1 MARNHKKKDMAR
13 HVGSFGKFWAP
24 LRIVIAG
31 GGTGGHLFPGIALAQ
46 EFMARNPTNRLLFV
60 GTGKPFETTA
70 LSKAGFVHKGI
81 TSEGIKG
88 RGILNQTK
96 SILKIPRGILESVMI
111 LKQFRPD
118 LVVGVGGYSAG
129 PLVAGAWLLGIKIV
143 LHEQNIL
150 PGITNRILSRLADRI
165 YVSFDDIPAGFN
177 PKKVLYTGNPVRR
190 EILQCATDQK
200 AGEIN
205 DSPQPRQFTILI
217 LGGSQGAHSI
227 NMAVLDAIDTIKD
240 KAKFFLIHQTGLN
253 DETRVKT
260 QYERYGVSFKV
271 QAFFNDMAR
280 QYQNADLVICRAGAT
295 TVAEIKAVGKGAI
308 FIPFPFAADNHQ
320 VLNARSLENAGAAEM
335 ILEKDL
341 NGNDLAERINFY
353 ASSPDML
360 RRMASRTKDL
370 SRPDAAKAIV
380 DDCYKL
386 VGFASPASAW
396 HERAGQ
402 NRNNGVME

>member
-1 MARNHKKKDMAR
+1 MNSLCYLFITDWRGFKPKKDMAR
-13 HVGSFGKFWAP
+13 DVESFGKSWAS

-46 EFMARNPTNRLLFV
+46 EFTTRNPSNRLLFV

-70 LSKAGFVHKGI
+70 LSKAGFAHKGI

-88 RGILNQTK
+88 RGILKQTK
-96 SILKIPRGILESVMI
+96 SLLKIPKGILESVMI
-111 LKQFRPD
+111 LKQFKPD

-129 PLVAGAWLLGIKIV
+129 PLVVGAWLLGIKIV

-177 PKKVLYTGNPVRR
+177 PKKVLYTGNPVRS
-190 EILQCATDQK
+190 EILQWVSIHK
-200 AGEIN
+200 VREID
-205 DSPQPRQFTILI
+205 DSPQPRPFTILI
-217 LGGSQGAHSI
+217 LGGSQGAHNI
-227 NMAVLDAIDTIKD
+227 NMAVLDAIDKIKD
-240 KAKFFLIHQTGLN
+240 KARFFFVHQTGLN

-260 QYERYGVSFKV
+260 EYERYSVSFKV
-271 QAFFNDMAR
+271 QAFFNDMGR
-280 QYQNADLVICRAGAT
+280 QYHNADLVICRAGAT
-295 TVAEIKAVGKGAI
+295 TVAEIKVVGKGAI

-320 VLNARSLENAGAAEM
+320 VLNARSLEDAGAAEM

-341 NGNDLAERINFY
+341 NGDALAERINFY
-353 ASSPDML
+353 ASSPDTL

-370 SRPDAAKAIV
+370 SRPDAAKVIV
-380 DDCYKL
+380 DDCYNLIKRP
-386 VGFASPASAW
+386 GISKIC
-396 HERAGQ
+396 
-402 NRNNGVME
+402 

>member
-1 MARNHKKKDMAR
+1 MAQNHKKEDMAR
-13 HVGSFGKFWAP
+13 DVGSFGRSSAP

-46 EFMARNPTNRLLFV
+46 EFTARNPNNRLLFV
-60 GTGKPFETTA
+60 GTDKPFETRA
-70 LSKAGFVHKGI
+70 LSKAGFAHKGI

-96 SILKIPRGILESVMI
+96 SILKIPKGIFESVMI

-129 PLVAGAWLLGIKIV
+129 PLAAGAWLLGIKIV

-150 PGITNRILSRLADRI
+150 PGITNRILSCLADRI

-190 EILQCATDQK
+190 EILQFTSNQK
-200 AGEIN
+200 VGEIA

-227 NMAVLDAIDTIKD
+227 NMAVLDAIDKIKD
-240 KAKFFLIHQTGLN
+240 KAKFFFVHQTGLN

-260 QYERYGVSFKV
+260 EYERFGVSFKV

-341 NGNDLAERINFY
+341 NGNALAERINFY
-353 ASSPDML
+353 ASSPDTL

-370 SRPDAAKAIV
+370 SRPDAAAVIV

-386 VGFASPASAW
+386 VCFA
-396 HERAGQ
+396 H
-402 NRNNGVME
+402 NR

>member
-1 MARNHKKKDMAR
+1 MAQNDKKDITR
-13 HVGSFGKFWAP
+13 NVRSFGKSWEP

-46 EFMARNPTNRLLFV
+46 EFTARNPNNRLLFV

-70 LSKAGFVHKGI
+70 LSKAGFAHKGI

-96 SILKIPRGILESVMI
+96 SILKIPKGMLESVMI

-129 PLVAGAWLLGIKIV
+129 PLAAGAWLLGIKIV

-165 YVSFDDIPAGFN
+165 YVSFDDIPTGFN

-190 EILQCATDQK
+190 EILQFASDQK
-200 AGEIN
+200 VGKID
-205 DSPQPRQFTILI
+205 DSPQPRPFTILI

-227 NMAVLDAIDTIKD
+227 NMAVLDAIDKIKD
-240 KAKFFLIHQTGLN
+240 KTKFFFIHQTGLK

-260 QYERYGVSFKV
+260 AYERYGGSFKV

-308 FIPFPFAADNHQ
+308 FIPFPFATDNHQ
-320 VLNARSLENAGAAEM
+320 ALNARSLENAGAAEM

-341 NGNDLAERINFY
+341 NGNALAERINFY
-353 ASSPDML
+353 ASSPDTL
-360 RRMASRTKDL
+360 RRMASRTRDL
-370 SRPDAAKAIV
+370 SRPDAAAAIV

-386 VGFASPASAW
+386 VGFAPPAIAK
-396 HERAGQ
+396 HERPGQ

>member
-1 MARNHKKKDMAR
+1 MVQNDKKGLIARDDP
-13 HVGSFGKFWAP
+13 SFRKSSSP

-31 GGTGGHLFPGIALAQ
+31 GGTGGHLFPGIAMAQ
-46 EFMARNPTNRLLFV
+46 EFTARHPNTKLLFV

-70 LSKAGFVHKGI
+70 LSEAGFAHKRI

-88 RGILNQTK
+88 RGIFNQTK
-96 SILKIPRGILESVMI
+96 SILKIPKGILESVMI
-111 LKQFRPD
+111 LKQFGPD
-118 LVVGVGGYSAG
+118 LVIGVGGYSAG

-165 YVSFDDIPAGFN
+165 YVSFDDIPTGFN

-190 EILQCATDQK
+190 EILQFETIQK
-200 AGEIN
+200 VEKID
-205 DSPQPRQFTILI
+205 DSLQPRPFTILI

-227 NMAVLDAIDTIKD
+227 NMAVLDAINKIDEKD
-240 KAKFFLIHQTGLN
+240 KFFFIHQTGIN

-260 QYERYGVSFKV
+260 AYELYGVSCRV

-295 TVAEIKAVGKGAI
+295 TVAEIKAIGKGAI

-320 VLNARSLENAGAAEM
+320 VLNASSLENAGAAEM

-341 NGNDLAERINFY
+341 NGKALAERINFY
-353 ASSPDML
+353 ASSPNTL
-360 RRMASRTKDL
+360 RQMASRTKDL
-370 SRPDAAKAIV
+370 SRPDAAAVIV

-386 VGFASPASAW
+386 VRFA
-396 HERAGQ
+396 H
-402 NRNNGVME
+402 NYNNGAME

>member
-1 MARNHKKKDMAR
+1 MAQNDKKGDIAR
-13 HVGSFGKFWAP
+13 DVRSFRKSSGP
-24 LRIVIAG
+24 LRVVIAG
-31 GGTGGHLFPGIALAQ
+31 GGTGGHLFPGIAIAQ
-46 EFMARNPTNRLLFV
+46 EFTARNPSNRLLFV

-70 LSKAGFVHKGI
+70 LSKAGFAHKRI

-88 RGILNQTK
+88 RGLWNQTK
-96 SILKIPRGILESVMI
+96 SILKIPKGIFESVMI

-129 PLVAGAWLLGIKIV
+129 PLVAGACLLGIKIV

-165 YVSFDDIPAGFN
+165 YVSFDDIPTDFN

-190 EILQCATDQK
+190 EILQFAKNQK
-200 AGEIN
+200 VGEID
-205 DSPQPRQFTILI
+205 DSTQQRHFAILI

-227 NMAVLDAIDTIKD
+227 NMALLDAIDKIKD
-240 KAKFFLIHQTGLN
+240 KDKFFFIHQTGLN
-253 DETRVKT
+253 DETRVKNA
-260 QYERYGVSFKV
+260 YELYSVSCRV

-280 QYQNADLVICRAGAT
+280 QYQKADLVICRAGAT

-320 VLNARSLENAGAAEM
+320 VLNARSLEKAGASEI

-341 NGNDLAERINFY
+341 NGKALAERINFY
-353 ASSPDML
+353 ASNPDTL
-360 RRMASRTKDL
+360 RQMASRAKDL
-370 SRPDAAKAIV
+370 CRTDAAAVIV
-380 DDCYKL
+380 DDCYNL
-386 VGFASPASAW
+386 V
-396 HERAGQ
+396 R
-402 NRNNGVME
+402 